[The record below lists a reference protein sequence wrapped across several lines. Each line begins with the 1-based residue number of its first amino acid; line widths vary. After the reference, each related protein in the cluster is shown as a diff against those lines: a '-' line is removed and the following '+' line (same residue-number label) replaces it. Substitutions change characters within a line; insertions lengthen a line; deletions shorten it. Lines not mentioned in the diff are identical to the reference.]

1 MERFDSL
8 IYPWLRGR
16 VYYTAQHPSLHVSQ
30 FFSFLKRD
38 WIKLIMT
45 AENIARI
52 FIILLK
58 IFLIFFF
65 PKTVDIPNTLIKCCP
80 SFLVMIMF

>member
-1 MERFDSL
+1 M
-8 IYPWLRGR
+8 
-16 VYYTAQHPSLHVSQ
+16 
-30 FFSFLKRD
+30 
-38 WIKLIMT
+38 M

-58 IFLIFFF
+58 IFLIFSF

-80 SFLVMIMF
+80 SLLVMIMF